1 MQQQLRAAVLGSGD
15 PAVMMEWTRSRWGA
29 DDLERLQQQV
39 ELLPVTSPLRPMVV
53 AEVRRL
59 DELLR

>member
-1 MQQQLRAAVLGSGD
+1 M
-15 PAVMMEWTRSRWGA
+15 
-29 DDLERLQQQV
+29 LQRQV

>member
-1 MQQQLRAAVLGSGD
+1 MMNGPD
-15 PAVMMEWTRSRWGA
+15 PAGA
-29 DDLERLQQQV
+29 QMLQRHV
-39 ELLPVTSPLRPMVV
+39 KLLPATSPLRPMVV